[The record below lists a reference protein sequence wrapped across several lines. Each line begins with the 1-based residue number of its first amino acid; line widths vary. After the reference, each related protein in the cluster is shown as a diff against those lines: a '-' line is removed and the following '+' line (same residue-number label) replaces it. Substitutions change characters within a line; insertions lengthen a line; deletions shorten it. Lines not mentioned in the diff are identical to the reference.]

1 MKSLIFYAPIGGRQN
16 AHRSEGGRDV
26 AKSIVTLAAV
36 ALAAVFLAYKQWDK
50 QREIHTLISR
60 LRSSGAL

>member
-1 MKSLIFYAPIGGRQN
+1 MWQK
-16 AHRSEGGRDV
+16 
-26 AKSIVTLAAV
+26 
-36 ALAAVFLAYKQWDK
+36 ALLPVLSVPLLLLFFAYKQWDK